1 MSAEQARARLR
12 ADLKDAMRAGRKD
25 EVSLLR
31 SLAAAIDNA
40 EAVPVEGLNDNIS
53 PLRAS
58 AGMGEVARLDLCDED
73 IAAIFSREQAER
85 IAAAAMLE
93 KAGQAGPAERLRG
106 EAGLIGRYL

>member
-1 MSAEQARARLR
+1 MTPEEARQRLR
-12 ADLKDAMRAGRKD
+12 TDLREAMRGGRKE

-40 EAVPVEGLNDNIS
+40 EAVPVEGLNDNVS

-58 AGMGEVARLDLCDED
+58 AGKCEVARLSLSEED
-73 IAAIFSREQAER
+73 IAAIFARERSNR
-85 IAAAAMLE
+85 IAAAATLE
-93 KAGQAGPAERLRG
+93 KAGQAVPAERLRG